1 MIIKSG
7 GHLRSHVGGGGP
19 EYIGERGSRGE
30 VAPLLIVLIGTMIR
44 TMMMLIGDSVKIKLL
59 KTSAP
64 WVGRRL
70 GREVLLD
77 KRCFNLREHFESSD
91 KMKQSQVLIV
101 TGMA

>member
-7 GHLRSHVGGGGP
+7 GHLLSHVGGGGP

-44 TMMMLIGDSVKIKLL
+44 TMMMMMIGDSVKIKLL

-77 KRCFNLREHFESSD
+77 ERCFNLREHFESND
-91 KMKQSQVLIV
+91 KM
-101 TGMA
+101 

>member
-19 EYIGERGSRGE
+19 EYIGERGSSGE
-30 VAPLLIVLIGTMIR
+30 VAPLLIVLIR
-44 TMMMLIGDSVKIKLL
+44 TMMMKGDSVKIKLS

-64 WVGRRL
+64 WVGGWL

-77 KRCFNLREHFESSD
+77 ESCFNLREYFESSD
-91 KMKQSQVLIV
+91 KM
-101 TGMA
+101 